1 VRRSISFLLS
11 LTTVTVLAALF
22 VACGPSAGPNG
33 PVDNNEAAA
42 TVNGK
47 TIKMEEVER
56 AIKQQAQ
63 GQEIRLSP
71 LELAAGRLQVL
82 QSLIES
88 EVMFQKAEKEA
99 SVPTDEEVT

>member
-22 VACGPSAGPNG
+22 VACGPTGSGPNG
-33 PVDNNEAAA
+33 PVDNNETAA

-82 QSLIES
+82 QTLI
-88 EVMFQKAEKEA
+88 
-99 SVPTDEEVT
+99 